1 MSSKQNKSNKGTTP
15 SQRSHTQKSHAQNQA
30 KNSRLPF
37 SKTGT
42 TLKQSPKGSATLER
56 KIVETSV
63 ERRILGPKRGMQ
75 TAGKH
80 YKQSKPYSPYLKF
93 SKAIALPGMSSA
105 PKWTSEYE
113 DTPTATVSLKTILP
127 VPQNTTNN
135 TADFFDSANYSVAV
149 IQRFLE
155 CGAIIY
161 NAQKASTTCSY
172 TFYGAHQVSTVTLN
186 PPSTSWVVVSADLEG
201 GLNDLPIAPVYALPT
216 TNYAPHGPMWFG
228 GGLVNADVSG
238 DRFYWFDQDM
248 KIDIGYSSTYA
259 PANLVGLS
267 IAMDMWTKGGV
278 QPDVVTANSATAA
291 GTVTLNINESG
302 YYCLKLLLDISA
314 QSSVAFSITSMTYS
328 SQSADVPA
336 IFGHQAVP
344 GYVTNFGSVNAYRV
358 TGLALMYSNTSANI
372 SLQGSIAGYQIPL
385 GEHWS
390 TMIDQNP
397 YTALTNKGPKMK
409 KMNASTGMYAF
420 VKPAS
425 SEDWEYRSYTLWRNG
440 ILYDSYWPI
449 DDKDTSKLILV
460 SNIVDFAGR
469 SAEYTL
475 YYNIEYQT
483 TDQWKNPQFAPLD
496 GGIAKEALKHIR
508 GLPQYAEN
516 PLHIAKIWD
525 AIKSAAKAVVNGIV
539 KYGPK
544 AVELAGTAASMM

>member
-1 MSSKQNKSNKGTTP
+1 MSSKQNKSNKATTQSQP
-15 SQRSHTQKSHAQNQA
+15 SRTQKSRAQKQV

-37 SKTGT
+37 NKTGT

-63 ERRILGPKRGMQ
+63 ERRILGPRRGMQ
-75 TAGKH
+75 TANKH

-113 DTPTATVSLKTILP
+113 DTPTATVSLKSIMP
-127 VPQNTTNN
+127 VPQNTTDN
-135 TADFFDSANYSVAV
+135 TADFFDSANYSVGI

-155 CGAIIY
+155 CGAIVY
-161 NAQKASTTCSY
+161 NAKKTATTCSY

-216 TNYAPHGPMWFG
+216 TTYQPHGPMWFG

-267 IAMDMWTKGGV
+267 VAMDMWTKGGV
-278 QPDVVTANSATAA
+278 QPDVVTANSATAS
-291 GTVTLNINESG
+291 GTLTLNINESG

-314 QSSVAFSITSMTYS
+314 QSSVAFSVTSMTYS

-344 GYVTNFGSVNAYRV
+344 GYVANFGSVNSYRV

-372 SLQGSIAGYQIPL
+372 NLQGSIAGYQIPL

-390 TMIDQNP
+390 ALIDQNP

-496 GGIAKEALKHIR
+496 GGIANEALKHVR

>member
-1 MSSKQNKSNKGTTP
+1 
-15 SQRSHTQKSHAQNQA
+15 
-30 KNSRLPF
+30 
-37 SKTGT
+37 
-42 TLKQSPKGSATLER
+42 LKQSPKGSATLER